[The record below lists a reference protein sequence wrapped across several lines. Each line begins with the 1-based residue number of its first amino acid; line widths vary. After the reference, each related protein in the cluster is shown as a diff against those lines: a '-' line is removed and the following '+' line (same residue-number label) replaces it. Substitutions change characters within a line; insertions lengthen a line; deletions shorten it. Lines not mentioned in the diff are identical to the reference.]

1 MEKFE
6 FEGRIVTEKD
16 KKEKYFTIIIMI
28 AIALGTIAITII
40 THFYWS
46 VFIAG
51 IILLLLY
58 IDLKNCGEQVFCHLD
73 QKGLHV
79 SSKSESFI
87 IPIDEIDKFEV
98 TYDDGRDLLGR
109 SGPGGLFHERI
120 AYAKDTRINTSKG
133 SIVITP
139 IPSIFDDD
147 SAIVNFMTDFYKEID
162 RLRKL

>member
-16 KKEKYFTIIIMI
+16 MREKYFTIIIMI

-58 IDLKNCGEQVFCHLD
+58 IDLENCEEQVFCHLD
-73 QKGLHV
+73 KKGLHV
-79 SSKSESFI
+79 SSKSKSFI
-87 IPIDEIDKFEV
+87 IPIDEIDRFEV
-98 TYDDGRDLLGR
+98 TYERR
-109 SGPGGLFHERI
+109 SRGNSGLFHELI

>member
-1 MEKFE
+1 MKKIE

-16 KKEKYFTIIIMI
+16 MREKYLTIIIMI

-58 IDLKNCGEQVFCHLD
+58 IDLENCEEQVFCHLD
-73 QKGLHV
+73 KKGLHV
-79 SSKSESFI
+79 SSKSKSFI
-87 IPIDEIDKFEV
+87 IPIDEIDRFEV
-98 TYDDGRDLLGR
+98 TYERRGKGNSGLLR
-109 SGPGGLFHERI
+109 ERI

>member
-16 KKEKYFTIIIMI
+16 MREKYLTIVIMI
-28 AIALGTIAITII
+28 AIAFGAIAITII

-73 QKGLHV
+73 KKGLHV
-79 SSKSESFI
+79 SSKSKSFI
-87 IPIDEIDKFEV
+87 IPIDGIDKFEV
-98 TYDDGRDLLGR
+98 TYERRRWDSGLLR
-109 SGPGGLFHERI
+109 ERI

>member
-1 MEKFE
+1 MKKFE

-16 KKEKYFTIIIMI
+16 TREKYFTIVIMI
-28 AIALGTIAITII
+28 AIAFGAIAITII

-73 QKGLHV
+73 KKGLHV
-79 SSKSESFI
+79 SSKSKSFI

-98 TYDDGRDLLGR
+98 TYERRRWD
-109 SGPGGLFHERI
+109 SGLFYERI